1 MPLHLLG
8 LLLFLCLL
16 ALPAGARESA
26 PVQSDNITARI
37 MTDQAIATPGGVVT
51 LAFVQEIR
59 EGWHTYWRNPGDSGA
74 PANLAWDLPE
84 GSRLG
89 EPLWPAPEA
98 IPYFGLMT
106 YGHHDRFV
114 LLHELTLPDD
124 WPIGAPFP
132 IRLAA
137 DWLVCAEI
145 CIPEDGSF
153 ALDLETGAAGNPAA
167 PAFRGLIETAR
178 AELPSPSPWPTR
190 FNATAGAA
198 ETPGT
203 DDGATLRLAAALDI
217 ELEGLSEARFFPYTQ
232 GLIDQVADQPWTSGA
247 EGLVI
252 DMALDWP
259 AGLGE
264 PLEGVLVLTETLPDG
279 ALRQAFVIEAD
290 RDSGLAMGGSLPGA
304 TRLGSGGLGT
314 GSGPGLGL
322 SPGLG
327 EPAFLALL
335 GGLLLNLM
343 PCVFPVL
350 SIKALSLV
358 HHAGSRSTI
367 THGLS
372 YTAGVLATFLALAG
386 LLIALQATGALIG
399 WGFQLQ
405 EPLVVAFL
413 AYLMF
418 VIGIRLFGGLELGT
432 GNFSMGRLMGLGQG
446 LTRNQGLGSSFATG
460 VLAVFV
466 ASPCTAPFMAGAIGF
481 AMTRDAPT
489 ALAVFAALG
498 LGLALPYLAL
508 SMSPWAQRRLPRPGP
523 WMIRF
528 RQLMAFPMF
537 ATAAWLVWVLA
548 RQTGDTA
555 LLLVLLGFVAIG
567 LALWAFR
574 LDGRLAKA
582 TGVACL
588 ALALALGVL
597 PGQLPAA
604 DPNGAT
610 AGPGGYQISFEGP
623 AEPFSEA
630 RLAELRLEGRPVLV
644 NMTAAWCLTCLVNE
658 GNALSGPTFR
668 DALARNDAAYLKG
681 DWTRRDPAITTYLR
695 SFERAG
701 VPLYV
706 VYPAAGE
713 PTLLPQL
720 LTEGMVGDALDR
732 AGNSTG
738 L

>member
-1 MPLHLLG
+1 VPLHLFS

-16 ALPAGARESA
+16 AFPAGARESA
-26 PVQSDNITARI
+26 PVRSDNITARI
-37 MTDQAIATPGGVVT
+37 MADQATATPGGTVT

-74 PANLAWDLPE
+74 PANLAWILAE
-84 GSRLG
+84 GSRIG

-114 LLHELTLPDD
+114 LLHELTLPAD
-124 WPIGAPFP
+124 WPQGTPFP
-132 IRLAA
+132 IRLEA

-153 ALDLETGAAGNPAA
+153 ALDLATGPASDPA
-167 PAFRGLIETAR
+167 DPAFRGLIETAR
-178 AELPSPSPWPTR
+178 AELPSPSPWTTR
-190 FNATAGAA
+190 FNATSVS
-198 ETPGT
+198 E
-203 DDGATLRLAAALDI
+203 DGATLRLAAALDI
-217 ELEGLSEARFFPYTQ
+217 ELEGLSEARFFPHTQ
-232 GLIDQVADQPWTSGA
+232 GLIDQVADQPWTRA
-247 EGLVI
+247 ADGLVV

-259 AGLGE
+259 EALDE
-264 PLEGVLVLTETLPDG
+264 TLEGVLVLTEDLPDG
-279 ALRQAFVIEAD
+279 PLRQAFIVEAG
-290 RDSGLAMGGSLPGA
+290 RDATLAIGAMGGAIGTSGLASLGGGA
-304 TRLGSGGLGT
+304 
-314 GSGPGLGL
+314 GPGLVEL
-322 SPGLG
+322 
-327 EPAFLALL
+327 AFLALI

-418 VIGIRLFGGLELGT
+418 VIGIWLFGGLEFG
-432 GNFSMGRLMGLGQG
+432 MGRLTGIGQDLTRSRGLGG
-446 LTRNQGLGSSFATG
+446 SFATG

-481 AMTRDAPT
+481 ALTLDAPT

-523 WMIRF
+523 WMVRF
-528 RQLMAFPMF
+528 RQFMAFPMF

-548 RQTGDTA
+548 RQAGDTA

-574 LDGRLAKA
+574 LDGRVAKSA
-582 TGVACL
+582 GIACL
-588 ALALALGVL
+588 VLALGLGVL

-604 DPNGAT
+604 GPGDAA
-610 AGPGGYQISFEGP
+610 AGPGGYRISFEGP
-623 AEPFSEA
+623 AEPFSET
-630 RLAELRLEGRPVLV
+630 RLAELRREGRPVLV

-658 GNALSGPTFR
+658 GNALSGETFKA
-668 DALARNDAAYLKG
+668 ALARNDAAYLKG
-681 DWTRRDPAITTYLR
+681 DWTRRDPAITTYLK

-706 VYPAAGE
+706 VYPATGE

-720 LTEGMVGDALDR
+720 LTEGMVQDALDR
-732 AGNSTG
+732 AGAVSTDN
-738 L
+738 LMRL

>member
-1 MPLHLLG
+1 VPLHLFS

-26 PVQSDNITARI
+26 PVHSDNITARI
-37 MTDQAIATPGGVVT
+37 MADQATATPGGVVT

-74 PANLAWDLPE
+74 LANLAWNLPE
-84 GSRLG
+84 GSRIG
-89 EPLWPAPEA
+89 EPMWPAPEA

-114 LLHELTLPDD
+114 LLHELTLPAD
-124 WPIGAPFP
+124 WPQGTPFP
-132 IRLAA
+132 IRLEA

-153 ALDLETGAAGNPAA
+153 ALDLATGPASDPA
-167 PAFRGLIETAR
+167 DPAFRGLIETAR
-178 AELPSPSPWPTR
+178 AELPRPSPWTMR
-190 FNATAGAA
+190 FNATAGP
-198 ETPGT
+198 E
-203 DDGATLRLAAALDI
+203 DGATLRLAAALDI
-217 ELEGLSEARFFPYTQ
+217 KLEGLSEARFFPYTQ
-232 GLIDQVADQPWTSGA
+232 GLIDQVADQPWTRA
-247 EGLVI
+247 ADGLVV

-259 AGLGE
+259 EGLGE
-264 PLEGVLVLTETLPDG
+264 SLEGVLVLTEDLPDG
-279 ALRQAFVIEAD
+279 PLRQAFIVEAG
-290 RDSGLAMGGSLPGA
+290 RDATLAMGAMGGAIGTSGLASLGGGA
-304 TRLGSGGLGT
+304 
-314 GSGPGLGL
+314 GPGLVEL
-322 SPGLG
+322 
-327 EPAFLALL
+327 AFLALI

-358 HHAGSRSTI
+358 HHAGSPRAVM
-367 THGLS
+367 HGLS

-386 LLIALQATGALIG
+386 ILIALQATGALVG

-418 VIGIRLFGGLELGT
+418 VIGIWLFGGLDLG
-432 GNFSMGRLMGLGQG
+432 MGRLMGLGQG
-446 LTRNQGLGSSFATG
+446 LAQSRGLGGSFATG

-481 AMTRDAPT
+481 ALTRDAPT

-528 RQLMAFPMF
+528 RQFMAFPMF

-548 RQTGDTA
+548 RQAGDTA

-574 LDGRLAKA
+574 LDGRIAKT
-582 TGVACL
+582 TGIACL
-588 ALALALGVL
+588 ALALGLGIL
-597 PGQLPAA
+597 PGHLPAA
-604 DPNGAT
+604 
-610 AGPGGYQISFEGP
+610 GPGDASRTDGYRISFEGP

-630 RLAELRLEGRPVLV
+630 RLAELRREGRPVLV

-658 GNALSGPTFR
+658 GNALSGETFR
-668 DALARNDAAYLKG
+668 AALARNDAAYLKG
-681 DWTRRDPAITTYLR
+681 DWTRRDPAITSYLK

-706 VYPAAGE
+706 VYPATGE

-720 LTEGMVGDALDR
+720 LTEGMVQDALDR
-732 AGNSTG
+732 AGAVSTDNPMR

>member
-1 MPLHLLG
+1 MTARLFALA
-8 LLLFLCLL
+8 LFLCLL

-26 PVQSDNITARI
+26 PVTSDNITARI
-37 MTDQAIATPGGVVT
+37 MTDQATVTPGGVVT
-51 LAFVQEIR
+51 LAFAQEIR

-84 GSRLG
+84 GSRISA
-89 EPLWPAPEA
+89 PMWPAPEA

-114 LLHELTLPDD
+114 LLHELTLPAD

-132 IRLAA
+132 IRLEA

-145 CIPEDGSF
+145 CIPEAGSF
-153 ALDLETGAAGNPAA
+153 ALDLEIGAASHPAD

-178 AELPSPSPWPTR
+178 AELPGPSPWATR
-190 FNATAGAA
+190 FNATAG
-198 ETPGT
+198 TTGT
-203 DDGATLRLAAALDI
+203 EDGATLRLAAALDI

-247 EGLVI
+247 DGLVI
-252 DMALDWP
+252 GMTLEWP
-259 AGLGE
+259 AGLDE

-279 ALRQAFVIEAD
+279 ALRQAFIVEAD
-290 RDSGLAMGGSLPGA
+290 RDPGLAMGGSL
-304 TRLGSGGLGT
+304 LGFTGLGT
-314 GSGPGLGL
+314 GSGPGLG
-322 SPGLG
+322 
-327 EPAFLALL
+327 ELALL
-335 GGLLLNLM
+335 ALVGGILLNLM

-358 HHAGSRSTI
+358 QHAGSPRAI
-367 THGLS
+367 AHGLS
-372 YTAGVLATFLALAG
+372 YTTGVLATFLALAG
-386 LLIALQATGALIG
+386 LLIALQAGGALIG

-418 VIGIRLFGGLELGT
+418 VIGIWLFGGLEIG
-432 GNFSMGRLMGLGQG
+432 MGRLMGLGQG
-446 LTRNQGLGSSFATG
+446 LTRSRGLGGSFATG
-460 VLAVFV
+460 ILAVFV

-481 AMTRDAPT
+481 ALTRDAPT

-523 WMIRF
+523 WMVRF
-528 RQLMAFPMF
+528 RQFMAFPMF

-548 RQTGDTA
+548 QQAGETA
-555 LLLVLLGFVAIG
+555 LLLVLLGFVAI
-567 LALWAFR
+567 AMAIWAFR
-574 LDGRLAKA
+574 FDGRLAKT

-588 ALALALGVL
+588 ALALALGML

-604 DPNGAT
+604 GPNDASR
-610 AGPGGYQISFEGP
+610 PGGYQISFEGP

-630 RLAELRLEGRPVLV
+630 RLAELRRDGRPVLV

-658 GNALSGPTFR
+658 GNALKGDTFR
-668 DALARNDAAYLKG
+668 DALARNDAVYLKG
-681 DWTRRDPAITTYLR
+681 DWTRRDPAITAYLE

-706 VYPAAGE
+706 VYPATGE
-713 PTLLPQL
+713 PFLLPQL
-720 LTEGMVGDALDR
+720 LTEGMVQDALDR
-732 AGNSTG
+732 AGSSQDTPMR